1 MIQKRNNEGVACCWV
16 VLAVV
21 VLLVVLLCGC
31 TTERTITKEVPIVT
45 TNTIERERAKVV
57 RDTLIYKDSVF
68 VYQKGDTLVEKY
80 YTTFHHHTNQ
90 LDTIVM
96 RDSIQVPF
104 EVKTI
109 ETKEV
114 ERKKTKGEKTL
125 EVCGWLFLG
134 TLLGSVVFVAI
145 KIRNRF
151 T

>member
-1 MIQKRNNEGVACCWV
+1 MQKRNNEGVACCWV

-68 VYQKGDTLVEKY
+68 VYKNGDTLVEKY
-80 YTTFHHHTNQ
+80 YNTFHHYNNQ

-134 TLLGSVVFVAI
+134 TLLGGVVFVAI

>member
-1 MIQKRNNEGVACCWV
+1 MQKRNNEGVACCWV

-31 TTERTITKEVPIVT
+31 TTERAITKEVPIVT
-45 TNTIERERAKVV
+45 TNTIEIERAKVV
-57 RDTLIYKDSVF
+57 RDTLIYKDSVV
-68 VYQKGDTLVEKY
+68 VYQNGDTLVEKY
-80 YTTFHHHTNQ
+80 YNTFHHYNHQ

-134 TLLGSVVFVAI
+134 TLLGGVVFVAI